1 VLFCFQLFAPAQRGI
16 FHKGVSLGQMDT
28 QVFLAQLT
36 VEDIL
41 KRWPQAFSVFRS
53 RNTDC
58 VGCLLQRFC
67 SLKDVA
73 EAYDVELQDLINDLE
88 KCIRENY

>member
-1 VLFCFQLFAPAQRGI
+1 MDKQLLDP
-16 FHKGVSLGQMDT
+16 
-28 QVFLAQLT
+28 QLT

-41 KRWPQAFSVFRS
+41 KKWPQAFSVFRS

-67 SLKDVA
+67 TLKDVA
-73 EAYDVELQDLINDLE
+73 ETYEIALEDLMMDLE
-88 KCIRENY
+88 ESVSGNYQIKRST